1 MMLLAKSEK
10 QPPFFFLVL
19 ITNSSLAVFL
29 SISEC
34 FNATSPYVSM
44 EERATLQCKQ
54 VPSKLKCRMV
64 SLIPREKCCK
74 GFALGNP
81 LGTILHVSK
90 SLLFYWLSAVCFLYC
105 TICGSCLT
113 LLFCCGCG
121 SGF

>member
-10 QPPFFFLVL
+10 HPPLFSLVL
-19 ITNSSLAVFL
+19 ITRSSLAVFL
-29 SISEC
+29 SISEH

-44 EERATLQCKQ
+44 EERATLQFKQ
-54 VPSKLKCRMV
+54 APNKRKCRMV
-64 SLIPREKCCK
+64 REKCCK

-90 SLLFYWLSAVCFLYC
+90 SLLYWLSAVCFLYC